1 MTWFTGLVVYI
12 LVWWL
17 TLFAVLPFWTRP
29 VVDPEAPEHFRGAP
43 ERPLLLRKA
52 LVTTLVAGVIW
63 LAIWAVMEAGWISFR
78 AMEADPG
85 R

>member
-1 MTWFTGLVVYI
+1 MTWFTGLIVYV

-29 VVDPEAPEHFRGAP
+29 VVDPETPGHFRGAP

-63 LAIWAVMEAGWISFR
+63 LGIWAVIESGWISFR
-78 AMEADPG
+78 AMEAG
-85 R
+85 

>member
-29 VVDPEAPEHFRGAP
+29 VADPDRPEHFSGAP
-43 ERPLLLRKA
+43 EKPLLLRKV
-52 LVTTLVAGVIW
+52 LVTTLVSGLVW
-63 LAIWAVMEAGWISFR
+63 LAIWAVMETGWISFR
-78 AMEADPG
+78 ALEAG
-85 R
+85 